1 MSLVRKF
8 LSPFCISIFPFT
20 LRRNPFYQNTSVP
33 RSFNDTFRLCFDILV
48 IIVYFSYCITTII
61 ILIIIIMIII
71 TIKHEFIQ
79 VYTTEKG
86 SK

>member
-1 MSLVRKF
+1 M
-8 LSPFCISIFPFT
+8 
-20 LRRNPFYQNTSVP
+20 
-33 RSFNDTFRLCFDILV
+33 
-48 IIVYFSYCITTII
+48 II
-61 ILIIIIMIII
+61 ILITIIMIII